1 MVMTKKR
8 LFIVLIAGVV
18 LFTFFGF
25 VSCNKEDDSVPTV
38 TENLLPESSA
48 PYQVCPY
55 CGGKIY
61 RGETHIHYYQPNEIC
76 TEEAACECFGTYH
89 RHVVVYARPK
99 FWHLGGA
106 FHG

>member
-1 MVMTKKR
+1 MTKKR
-8 LFIVLIAGVV
+8 LLIIALMAGFVS
-18 LFTFFGF
+18 FAFFGF
-25 VSCNKEDDSVPTV
+25 VSCNKENDSVPTV
-38 TENLLPESSA
+38 KEELYPESDE
-48 PYQVCPY
+48 PCQVCPY
-55 CGGKIY
+55 CGEKIY